1 MMKILYGV
9 QGTGNGHITRAR
21 MMAKHFAARN
31 MDVTYLFSGRDE
43 SQFFDMEVFGDYLY
57 RRGMTF
63 VTEGGQVSYA
73 KTTFH
78 NNMFRFLGDVINLD
92 LSPYD
97 VILTDFEPVTAWAGK
112 LKGRKVIGVGHQ
124 YAFGDKVPKAG
135 ENLIANTVMHSF
147 APVSQG
153 IGYHWHHFG
162 HGNILPPV
170 IDNHLP
176 GDQSGD
182 FYLVYLPFE
191 HQSTVTSLL
200 NCFDQFRFIQ
210 YSPELRDSAKGNV
223 QLRKTCHDGFKRDL
237 SQCKGVICNAGFE
250 LVSECLHMRLPLL
263 VKPVQGQLEQLSN
276 AAALRQLG
284 YATTIDRLNPATIAE
299 WLESEKSAPDLQFP
313 DVAEAIVDWL
323 KGGQTRSLD
332 EISRQLWQE
341 DTLTTSSQPALRQ
354 QGNMAGIAR

>member
-21 MMAKHFAARN
+21 MMAKHFSAQN
-31 MDVTYLFSGRDE
+31 IDVTYLFSGRDKNR
-43 SQFFDMEVFGDYLY
+43 FFDMECFGDYLY
-57 RRGMTF
+57 RKGMTF
-63 VTEGGQVSYA
+63 VTEAGQVSYA

-78 NNMFRFLGDVINLD
+78 NNMFRFARDIFSLD
-92 LSPYD
+92 LAPYD

-112 LKGRKVIGVGHQ
+112 LKGKKVIGVGHQ

-135 ENLIANTVMHSF
+135 ENLVANAVMHSF
-147 APVSQG
+147 APVTEG

-162 HGNILPPV
+162 HDNILPPV

-176 GDQSGD
+176 GEKSGD

-200 NCFDQFRFIQ
+200 NCFEHFRFIQ
-210 YSPELRDSAKGNV
+210 YSPELENSVKGNV

-237 SQCKGVICNAGFE
+237 SHCKGVICNAGFE
-250 LVSECLHMRLPLL
+250 LVSECLHMHLPLL

-284 YATTIDRLNPATIAE
+284 YAKTIDRLNPASIAE
-299 WLESEKSAPDLQFP
+299 WLESEKTAPELQFP
-313 DVAEAIVDWL
+313 DVAAAIVDWL
-323 KGGQTRSLD
+323 KGGQTRPLG
-332 EISRQLWQE
+332 EISRQLWQ
-341 DTLTTSSQPALRQ
+341 SQAGDGQALHALHPA
-354 QGNMAGIAR
+354 GNVA